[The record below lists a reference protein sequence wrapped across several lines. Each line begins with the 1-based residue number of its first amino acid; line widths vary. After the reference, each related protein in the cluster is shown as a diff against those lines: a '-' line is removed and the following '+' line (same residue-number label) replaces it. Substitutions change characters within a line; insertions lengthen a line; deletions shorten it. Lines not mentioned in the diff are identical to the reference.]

1 LRRLGNFVWFCCP
14 VSDIYDDD
22 DDDDDD
28 DDAIWCARIVTE
40 KALMVEL

>member
-22 DDDDDD
+22 DDDDD
-28 DDAIWCARIVTE
+28 AIWCARIVTE